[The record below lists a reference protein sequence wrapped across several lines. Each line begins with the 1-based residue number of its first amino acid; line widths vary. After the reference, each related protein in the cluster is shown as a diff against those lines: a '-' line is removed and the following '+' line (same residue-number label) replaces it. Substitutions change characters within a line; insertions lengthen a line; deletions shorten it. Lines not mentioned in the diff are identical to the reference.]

1 MIGLDTN
8 VLVRYIVA
16 DDIAQ
21 STAAERIFESLSS
34 ESPGFVPLVVLAELI
49 WVLQFSYQFN
59 KQEIGTVI
67 EKLLQSP
74 ELLMEGADIVNQA
87 LRQFRTNRSD
97 FADCLIERCADAA
110 GCQHTVTFDK
120 RAAELAG
127 MRLIR

>member
-21 STAAERIFESLSS
+21 SAAAERIFESLSS
-34 ESPGFVPLVVLAELI
+34 ESLGFVPLVVLAELI

-87 LRQFRTNRSD
+87 LRQFRTSRSD